1 MYSTKLYKKE
11 SKKKMPHVDWN
22 DSYFRCGERKNEIM
36 AEAIWLDVSSYQ
48 SLPFV
53 SDAGRVGV

>member
-22 DSYFRCGERKNEIM
+22 DSYFRCGEGKNKIM
-36 AEAIWLDVSSYQ
+36 AEAVWLDVSSYQ